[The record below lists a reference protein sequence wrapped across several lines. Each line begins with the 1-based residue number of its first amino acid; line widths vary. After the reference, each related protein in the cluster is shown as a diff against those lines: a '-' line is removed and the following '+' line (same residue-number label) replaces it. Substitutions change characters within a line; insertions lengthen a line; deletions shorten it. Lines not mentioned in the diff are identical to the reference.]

1 MHNCN
6 LTGEINLSGM
16 YGIGSNISQGMYFTA
31 YGNPNLTS
39 IKFPNSPYSISNI
52 NCASCNLTGVLDIS
66 GLTGLAV
73 SNGNFTANY
82 NRNLTNVVF
91 PDCSGAFYQI
101 SLNDCS
107 LSGVL
112 DLSSLRRLGYATSSG
127 VTINVNANRGLTS
140 ILFPNASTG
149 AIGTLD
155 ASGCNLTGRLDITTP
170 IYYNSNRINLMDN
183 PNLQDVS
190 MVSNVT
196 NVNTYEFNARG
207 CNLSKEGID
216 RILSFFAS
224 STNGL
229 GMRIYLDGGTSA
241 EPSGAYNNVFL
252 NQLKATK
259 GSNMRYYINYDKEPL
274 LKFPMYY
281 SSGVSLT
288 INSVD
293 GSAFEIDTADGLGLK
308 RISGSLSVGCNY
320 DTFLHYFKIYD
331 GSTYGK
337 DDLKQLIMSQ
347 FNILGLD
354 VSSCNSLE
362 TLTVT
367 NSAPVLDNV
376 VLPNPSSLTSLSL
389 GTRDI
394 SVLDLRNYNNLGVLN
409 ITGGVK
415 QILFGDSSVSLSF
428 TLSNCSRITE
438 IDISSL
444 IGISYLTISSCSS
457 LSTIKFPNQFYRTLS
472 NFIVV
477 DTSVQTIDVS
487 NLTLSQSLQ
496 ITYNPNLTNVVC
508 PSTSVNTVQ
517 FFNNNLQGTLDLTSL
532 STGSTELQAY
542 NNRSLTSILMPKGSL
557 YGILAYDC
565 SLNGVLD
572 ISSNT
577 PFFSNPSGV
586 NINLTNNTS
595 LTSVLF
601 PAFSN
606 YPRRILLQ
614 NCALDIATMDT
625 LLKRLSTYFSSN
637 SVTQDLS
644 IYLNGGTNSSPTDG
658 EYNMDL
664 SILKWKFQ
672 TASKVLDYKIN

>member
-1 MHNCN
+1 MFEVDAGN
-6 LTGEINLSGM
+6 GQGLSRVNGT
-16 YGIGSNISQGMYFTA
+16 Y
-31 YGNPNLTS
+31 NPG
-39 IKFPNSPYSISNI
+39 Y
-52 NCASCNLTGVLDIS
+52 
-66 GLTGLAV
+66 
-73 SNGNFTANY
+73 NY
-82 NRNLTNVVF
+82 N
-91 PDCSGAFYQI
+91 PYMQ
-101 SLNDCS
+101 
-107 LSGVL
+107 
-112 DLSSLRRLGYATSSG
+112 Y
-127 VTINVNANRGLTS
+127 
-140 ILFPNASTG
+140 
-149 AIGTLD
+149 
-155 ASGCNLTGRLDITTP
+155 
-170 IYYNSNRINLMDN
+170 
-183 PNLQDVS
+183 
-190 MVSNVT
+190 
-196 NVNTYEFNARG
+196 FN
-207 CNLSKEGID
+207 
-216 RILSFFAS
+216 
-224 STNGL
+224 
-229 GMRIYLDGGTSA
+229 
-241 EPSGAYNNVFL
+241 
-252 NQLKATK
+252 
-259 GSNMRYYINYDKEPL
+259 
-274 LKFPMYY
+274 
-281 SSGVSLT
+281 
-288 INSVD
+288 
-293 GSAFEIDTADGLGLK
+293 
-308 RISGSLSVGCNY
+308 
-320 DTFLHYFKIYD
+320 IYD
-331 GSTYGK
+331 GSTLGK
-337 DDLKQLIMSQ
+337 DYLKVLSASQLNVLS
-347 FNILGLD
+347 LD
-354 VSSCNSLE
+354 VSSFNRIE
-362 TLTVT
+362 TLNLT
-367 NSAPVLDNV
+367 NSIPVLDTIF
-376 VLPNPSSLTSLSL
+376 LPNPSSLTSLTL

-394 SVLDLRNYNNLGVLN
+394 SVLDLRDYNKLATL
-409 ITGGVK
+409 IISGGVK
-415 QILFGDSSVSLSF
+415 ELIFGESSTALSF
-428 TLSNCSRITE
+428 TLSNCSRLTNV
-438 IDISSL
+438 DISSL
-444 IGISYLTISSCSS
+444 IGVSQINITSCSS
-457 LSTIKFPNQFYRTLS
+457 LRTIKFPNQFYRTLS